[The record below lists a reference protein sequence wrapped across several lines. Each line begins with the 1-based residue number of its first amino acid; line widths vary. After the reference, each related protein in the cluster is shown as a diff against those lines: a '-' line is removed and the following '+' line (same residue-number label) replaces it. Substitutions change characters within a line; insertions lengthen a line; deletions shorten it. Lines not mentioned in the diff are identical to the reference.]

1 MRKHYT
7 FVPLK
12 DKDII
17 LFRKALLSSLW
28 FRPFACLLAVIAL
41 AVVGYFKIDILIQ
54 NSRALFLFSLAMG
67 VIVYLAILEL
77 CRIRQVCTLRKSS
90 LLPFIHTPKENPSFY
105 TEELTGGFIIQTEPV
120 NLVDINACKL
130 SLSRLAEQYS
140 GYTALVSYLTGC
152 INSPDE
158 HLVNK
163 AVIYMEIIG
172 RQLEKG
178 NNAIL
183 ATCDKLMN
191 YREELL

>member
-17 LFRKALLSSLW
+17 LFRKALISSLW
-28 FRPFACLLAVIAL
+28 FRPFACLLAVLTL
-41 AVVGYFKIDILIQ
+41 AVMGYFKTDILIRNGQ
-54 NSRALFLFSLAMG
+54 TLFLFSLAMG
-67 VIVYLAILEL
+67 VVVYLAILEL
-77 CRIRQVCTLRKSS
+77 NRIRQVCTLHKSS

-120 NLVDINACKL
+120 NLVDIRACKQ
-130 SLSRLAEQYS
+130 SLSRLAEQH
-140 GYTALVSYLTGC
+140 GGHAALISYLNGC

-158 HLVNK
+158 QLVNK

-172 RQLEKG
+172 LQLEKG

-183 ATCDKLMN
+183 ATCDKLIN